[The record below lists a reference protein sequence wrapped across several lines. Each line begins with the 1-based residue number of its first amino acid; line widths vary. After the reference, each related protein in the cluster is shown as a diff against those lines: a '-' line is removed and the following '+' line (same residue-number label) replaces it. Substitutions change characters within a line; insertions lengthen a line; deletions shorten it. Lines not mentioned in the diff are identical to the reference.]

1 MACTMNFEEE
11 EEMLK
16 DKKIV
21 LGITGGI
28 AAYKSAE
35 LTREFVKKEAMV
47 RVIMT
52 KNACEFI
59 TPLTLQTLSGHPVF
73 TEMFVPLTD
82 FDMAHISLA
91 EYADI
96 VVIAP
101 ATANI
106 IGKIASGLADDIL
119 TTTVMATKAPVLICP
134 AMNVNMYNNA
144 IVKENISKL
153 RAHGYLFMV
162 PGYGELACKA
172 EGYGRLPEIPD
183 ILEEV
188 ESVLTPKDLVGE
200 KILVTAGPTR
210 EPFDPVRYIT
220 NYSSGKMGYALA
232 ITAKRRGAQV
242 TLISGPTTLPTPR
255 DMTFISVASA
265 VDMRDAVMDH
275 FDSSTVVIKAAAV
288 ADYRPSSRSAS
299 KIKKGGNGLD
309 LKLERNPDIILEI
322 GRKKGNRILVGFA
335 VETENIV
342 ENARNKLKKKNMDII
357 VANDV
362 TKEGAGFGYDTNII
376 KIISAD
382 GKIENVP
389 LMGKMDVADRIL
401 DRVKKIITSRQPAP
415 GKRPAVRDR

>member
-1 MACTMNFEEE
+1 
-11 EEMLK
+11 MLK

-35 LTREFVKKEAMV
+35 LTREFVKKGAFV

-52 KNACEFI
+52 KNAAEFI

-73 TEMFVPLTD
+73 TDMFAPLTG
-82 FDMAHISLA
+82 FNMAHISLA
-91 EYADI
+91 EYAEI
-96 VVIAP
+96 IVIAP
-101 ATANI
+101 ATANV

-134 AMNVNMYNNA
+134 AMNVNMYNNT
-144 IVKENISKL
+144 IVKENISRL
-153 RAHGYLFMV
+153 IARGHLFMV
-162 PGYGELACKA
+162 PGYGELACMA

-183 ILEEV
+183 IVEEI
-188 ESVLTPKDLVGE
+188 ESILTHKDLKGE

-232 ITAKRRGAQV
+232 IAAKRRGADV
-242 TLISGPTTLPTPR
+242 TLISGPTALSMPR
-255 DMTFISVASA
+255 DVKFIPVASA
-265 VDMRDAVMDH
+265 VDMRDAVMEH
-275 FDSSTVVIKAAAV
+275 LDSATVVIKAAAV
-288 ADYRPSSRSAS
+288 ADYRPSLRSGS
-299 KIKKGGNGLD
+299 KMKKGGDGLD
-309 LKLERNPDIILEI
+309 LQLVRNPDIILEV

-335 VETENIV
+335 VETENLV
-342 ENARNKLKKKNMDII
+342 ENARNKMKKKNMDII

-376 KIISAD
+376 KILSPE
-382 GKIENVP
+382 GGIENIP
-389 LMGKMDVADRIL
+389 LMSKMEVADRIL
-401 DRVKKIITSRQPAP
+401 DRVKKIITSKQSAP
-415 GKRPAVRDR
+415 RRRPAFRDR

>member
-1 MACTMNFEEE
+1 
-11 EEMLK
+11 MLK

-35 LTREFVKKEAMV
+35 LTREFVKKEAFV

-52 KNACEFI
+52 KNASEFI

-73 TEMFVPLTD
+73 TDMFAPLAD

-96 VVIAP
+96 IVIAP

-106 IGKIASGLADDIL
+106 IGKIAAGLADDIL
-119 TTTVMATKAPVLICP
+119 STTVMATKAPVLICP

-144 IVKENISKL
+144 IVKENIGRL
-153 RAHGYLFMV
+153 TARGYLFMV

-183 ILEEV
+183 IVEQV
-188 ESVLTPKDLVGE
+188 ESILTTKDLKGE
-200 KILVTAGPTR
+200 EILVTAGPTR

-232 ITAKRRGAQV
+232 IAAKRRGAHV
-242 TLISGPTTLPTPR
+242 TLISGPTALPAPR
-255 DMTFISVASA
+255 DIKFILVASA
-265 VDMRDAVMDH
+265 VDMRDAVMEH
-275 FDSSTVVIKAAAV
+275 LDSATVVIKAAAV
-288 ADYRPSSRSAS
+288 ADYRPSLRSAA
-299 KIKKGGNGLD
+299 KIKKVGGGLD
-309 LKLERNPDIILEI
+309 LQLERNPDIILEV

-335 VETENIV
+335 VETENLV
-342 ENARNKLKKKNMDII
+342 ENARNKMKKKNMDII

-376 KIISAD
+376 KILSPE
-382 GKIENVP
+382 GRIENIP
-389 LMGKMDVADRIL
+389 LMSKMEVADRIL
-401 DRVKKIITSRQPAP
+401 DRVKKIITSRKSTPRRGPAF
-415 GKRPAVRDR
+415 RDR

>member
-1 MACTMNFEEE
+1 
-11 EEMLK
+11 MLK

-35 LTREFVKKEAMV
+35 LTREFVKKGAMV

-52 KNACEFI
+52 KNATAFI

-73 TEMFVPLTD
+73 TDMFAPMAD

-96 VVIAP
+96 IVIAP
-101 ATANI
+101 ATANV
-106 IGKIASGLADDIL
+106 IGKIAAGLADDIL

-144 IVKENISKL
+144 IVKENIGRL
-153 RAHGYLFMV
+153 TARGHMFMA

-183 ILEEV
+183 IVEEV
-188 ESVLTPKDLVGE
+188 ESILTPKDLKGE

-232 ITAKRRGAQV
+232 IAAKRRGAQV
-242 TLISGPTTLPTPR
+242 TLISGPTALPTPR
-255 DMTFISVASA
+255 DIKFIPVASA
-265 VDMRDAVMDH
+265 VHMRDAVMDH
-275 FDSSTVVIKAAAV
+275 LDSATVVIKAAAV
-288 ADYRPSSRSAS
+288 ADYRPSLRSAA
-299 KIKKGGNGLD
+299 KIKKGDGLD
-309 LKLERNPDIILEI
+309 LQLERNPDIILEV
-322 GRKKGNRILVGFA
+322 GRKKGSRILVGFA
-335 VETENIV
+335 VETENLV
-342 ENARNKLKKKNMDII
+342 ENARNKMKKKNMDII

-376 KIISAD
+376 KILNPE
-382 GKIENVP
+382 GGIENIP
-389 LMGKMDVADRIL
+389 LMSKMEVADRIL
-401 DRVKKIITSRQPAP
+401 DRVKKIITSRKPAP
-415 GKRPAVRDR
+415 RRRPAFRDR